1 VSNLALAPM
10 FEMSPGTIDDLI
22 ARLPARHRAGLA
34 WAPRSLETS
43 FTGPLAQIEDPSR
56 LQAQLPDLLVEFAMI
71 NWRLGLA
78 LLELGRLPELSG
90 LIADALEERSAGAHE
105 AIRARLDAVDP
116 TAADQ
121 LREAFTIARVVVPLI
136 TALAFSSTSHA
147 RPPDE
152 PSREEMRA
160 EMEGPAGDYLR
171 LVALLG
177 AALSAVRAENTP
189 LPPLLAEWCA
199 LAWDAGWSTVD
210 DLRRSG
216 LPVPAI
222 SIPGFTRREW
232 RERWASRVL
241 SGLDADALADLDDA
255 ASRSETR
262 PTALP

>member
-1 VSNLALAPM
+1 M

-43 FTGPLAQIEDPSR
+43 FTLPLARIHDSSK
-56 LQAQLPDLLVEFAMI
+56 LKAQLPELLVEFAMI

-78 LLELGRLPELSG
+78 LVELGRLPELSG
-90 LIADALEERSAGAHE
+90 LIADALEERTAGAHE
-105 AIRARLDAVDP
+105 AIGARLDAVDP

-121 LREAFTIARVVVPLI
+121 LREAFSIARVVVPLI
-136 TALAFSSTSHA
+136 TAVAFSSAPHI

-152 PSREEMRA
+152 PSRDELRA

-177 AALSAVRAENTP
+177 ASLSAVRAEDTP

-199 LAWDAGWSTVD
+199 LAWAAGWSTVD

-232 RERWASRVL
+232 RQRWASRVL
-241 SGLDADALADLDDA
+241 AGLDDA
-255 ASRSETR
+255 ELAEIEESTTRSEAR
-262 PTALP
+262 RAPAL